1 MPADINRDE
10 PLPERTSY
18 AINAHAPRM
27 GKATSLAALHN
38 NMDLSP
44 CQKITFKRCNFI
56 AGALSALVL
65 SAVFAQSGWAQVQRL
80 EPPPIEER
88 RYEDNFT
95 FKYGKSFTKD
105 PWTWGYTKEFA
116 ERFRMPEKWIEPQ
129 MKGILAMAFRVT
141 DVGQSVTCGLGG
153 REDNC
158 WPNVRCQFDIYY
170 DNSINLP
177 WIKEAVTRDSFLT
190 IPMSSA
196 RYTHNPYDQIAN
208 RYNSGLVGPF
218 PLRIGFSD
226 DKGFSRV
233 YPAAFLYYDRE
244 FAPSVG
250 LISITHGACSYPFRS
265 GNRWLDFF
273 ANKEA
278 QDKSKDQPRSQ
289 LKGIGLVHE
298 ALVPESFMQR
308 AEVARARDT
317 QAQAQITTRLI
328 REFQQRQQGGQSK

>member
-1 MPADINRDE
+1 MP
-10 PLPERTSY
+10 
-18 AINAHAPRM
+18 
-27 GKATSLAALHN
+27 
-38 NMDLSP
+38 
-44 CQKITFKRCNFI
+44 KITFKRFNFI
-56 AGALSALVL
+56 AGALCALIL

-141 DVGQSVTCGLGG
+141 DVDQSVTCGLGG

-158 WPNVRCQFDIYY
+158 WPYAICQFDIYY

-177 WIKEAVTRDSFLT
+177 WIKEAVTRDNFMLT
-190 IPMSSA
+190 ITSQGYLWQRPPQISL
-196 RYTHNPYDQIAN
+196 RYDANPIWPN
-208 RYNSGLVGPF
+208 RGPNSGDRGPL

-226 DKGFSRV
+226 DKGFSREF
-233 YPAAFLYYDRE
+233 PAAFLYYDRE

-250 LISITHGACSYPFRS
+250 LISITHGACSYPFKS

-273 ANKEA
+273 ANKDA

-289 LKGIGLVHE
+289 LKGIGLVYE

-308 AEVARARDT
+308 AEAARARDT
-317 QAQAQITTRLI
+317 QEQAQITTRLI

>member
-1 MPADINRDE
+1 MQFHSRCI
-10 PLPERTSY
+10 ERTSFECG
-18 AINAHAPRM
+18 IR
-27 GKATSLAALHN
+27 TEWL
-38 NMDLSP
+38 
-44 CQKITFKRCNFI
+44 
-56 AGALSALVL
+56 GAS
-65 SAVFAQSGWAQVQRL
+65 SETGT
-80 EPPPIEER
+80 PPIEER

-226 DKGFSRV
+226 DKGFRGCTL
-233 YPAAFLYYDRE
+233 PHF
-244 FAPSVG
+244 
-250 LISITHGACSYPFRS
+250 SITT
-265 GNRWLDFF
+265 
-273 ANKEA
+273 ANLH
-278 QDKSKDQPRSQ
+278 R
-289 LKGIGLVHE
+289 
-298 ALVPESFMQR
+298 AL
-308 AEVARARDT
+308 
-317 QAQAQITTRLI
+317 
-328 REFQQRQQGGQSK
+328 G

>member
-1 MPADINRDE
+1 M
-10 PLPERTSY
+10 
-18 AINAHAPRM
+18 
-27 GKATSLAALHN
+27 
-38 NMDLSP
+38 
-44 CQKITFKRCNFI
+44 
-56 AGALSALVL
+56 
-65 SAVFAQSGWAQVQRL
+65 
-80 EPPPIEER
+80 
-88 RYEDNFT
+88 
-95 FKYGKSFTKD
+95 
-105 PWTWGYTKEFA
+105 
-116 ERFRMPEKWIEPQ
+116 
-129 MKGILAMAFRVT
+129 
-141 DVGQSVTCGLGG
+141 
-153 REDNC
+153 
-158 WPNVRCQFDIYY
+158 
-170 DNSINLP
+170 
-177 WIKEAVTRDSFLT
+177 
-190 IPMSSA
+190 
-196 RYTHNPYDQIAN
+196 
-208 RYNSGLVGPF
+208 
-218 PLRIGFSD
+218 
-226 DKGFSRV
+226 